1 MHSNFIEITPRHG
14 CSTVNFLNIYRRT
27 PFLTHTSE
35 WLLLIVETR
44 KLSWVKIKLSL
55 IVKWRELVFYRRS
68 HQRCSIK
75 KALLKNIAIF
85 TGKHLCWSLFLIK
98 LEDLRA
104 CNFIKE
110 RLHHR
115 CFPVDIVKFLRT
127 SILKNIHKQ
136 LLLILLKFR
145 SF

>member
-27 PFLTHTSE
+27 PFLTNTSE

-104 CNFIKE
+104 CNFIKRE
-110 RLHHR
+110 
-115 CFPVDIVKFLRT
+115 T
-127 SILKNIHKQ
+127 SPQVFSRGHCKIFKNIYFEEHPQAAASDFTK
-136 LLLILLKFR
+136 I
-145 SF
+145 